1 MKKIFALTIISILL
15 YPLLLYAQWLRPGP
29 EEDPRDRDRRVPSS
43 YLYLDAFD
51 PIFLIDKPTAN
62 TLTIITDTQRETY
75 QQYFHVNMRVYS
87 NGGMIAGI
95 DIGLTRALML
105 GIAFGGQNLIG
116 SGDVMWNEAP
126 GVHLKFKVLR
136 ELPNGFSP
144 ALSIGYDSQGYGRFY
159 EEDNRYQIK
168 SPGFYI
174 VASKNNILSRAP
186 RRNLTAIEM
195 GIHGGINFSN
205 ENGESRNDMNLF
217 LGAHL
222 VLERELAIIWE
233 YDSAMNDKTE
243 KRYGSG
249 SGYMNLAVR
258 WMFLDQFYL
267 EFALKDINKNTLDD
281 DGNNVKYS
289 NRELKIVYRRRLTS

>member
-1 MKKIFALTIISILL
+1 MKKIISLTLIFILVCPF
-15 YPLLLYAQWLRPGP
+15 YIWAQWLRPDS
-29 EEDPRDRDRRVPSS
+29 EDQRQQDDRRTSRFI
-43 YLYLDAFD
+43 YLDTFD

-62 TLTIITDTQRETY
+62 TLTIITDAQRNTY
-75 QQYFHVNMRVYS
+75 QQYFHVNMRVYT
-87 NGGMIAGI
+87 NGGMLAGI

-116 SGDVMWNEAP
+116 SGEILWNEAP
-126 GVHLKFKVLR
+126 GVHVKFKVLR

-144 ALSIGYDSQGYGRFY
+144 AVSIGYDSQGYGRFY
-159 EEDNRYQIK
+159 EEDHRYQIK

-174 VASKNNILSRAP
+174 VASKNNIWPQSA

-195 GIHGGINFSN
+195 GIHGGINFSH
-205 ENGESRNDMNLF
+205 ENGNSRDEMNLF

-222 VLERELAIIWE
+222 VLERELALIWE
-233 YDSAMNDKTE
+233 FDSAMNDKTE
-243 KRYGSG
+243 RRFGAG
-249 SGYMNLAVR
+249 GAYMNMALR

-267 EFALKDINKNTLDD
+267 EFALKDMNKNTLDD
-281 DGNNVKYS
+281 DGDNVKYS